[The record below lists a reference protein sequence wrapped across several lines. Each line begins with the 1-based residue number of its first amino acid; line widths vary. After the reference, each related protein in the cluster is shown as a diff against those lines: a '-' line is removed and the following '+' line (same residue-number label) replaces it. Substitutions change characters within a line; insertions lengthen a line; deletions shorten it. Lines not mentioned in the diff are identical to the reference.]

1 MFKNLRGEN
10 KKRDKVIKIV
20 ITVLLLLLPFL
31 DMLRTT
37 NIRNFEILGISII
50 EIWNILLIGVAF
62 LLTLFK
68 CKWKELLFVFG
79 YLIVLGIYI
88 VFHFKHIITFDTSLF
103 PRADFNFVTETFYIG
118 RVYILPLALLFV
130 LIKNKDIFN
139 KEFYFKIIKIVIAI
153 ISFSIII
160 LNVLKL
166 SFISYSDTHDFNIRN
181 IFDYFL
187 FQGDFRQ
194 LSSRGWFD
202 SANELSAI
210 MFMLFPINL
219 YLLFKEGKKSNV
231 ALFVGQ
237 FIAMI
242 LLGTRTSAVGSVL
255 IVLAVGF
262 LYFIFVLTRT
272 EILKV
277 NFTKIFVFCSLIC
290 IAFFSVSPFMIA
302 RLNEGKADFSVKNQ
316 EAYDELEDDKNDPE
330 KMSELFEKYRDEYM
344 INELFLKIYPYEVD
358 PDFWLQMAA
367 RDKALNNDSRRM
379 KADILARVKERSN
392 NSADTYLGLG
402 YTLNMIDG
410 ERDYTYQYYLFGIV
424 GIIVLMGPYF
434 GILIYLIAKCLFN
447 FKKCFKLNVAC
458 SLMGIVLGLLIA
470 YYSGHVFGWVSPMMW
485 LVVMLSLGV
494 YIVLENC
501 SKKEKEIKSE
511 KENNKKTLDKFLKSI

>member
-1 MFKNLRGEN
+1 M
-10 KKRDKVIKIV
+10 
-20 ITVLLLLLPFL
+20 
-31 DMLRTT
+31 
-37 NIRNFEILGISII
+37 
-50 EIWNILLIGVAF
+50 
-62 LLTLFK
+62 
-68 CKWKELLFVFG
+68 
-79 YLIVLGIYI
+79 
-88 VFHFKHIITFDTSLF
+88 
-103 PRADFNFVTETFYIG
+103 
-118 RVYILPLALLFV
+118 
-130 LIKNKDIFN
+130 
-139 KEFYFKIIKIVIAI
+139 
-153 ISFSIII
+153 
-160 LNVLKL
+160 KL
-166 SFISYSDTHDFNIRN
+166 SFISYSYTHYFNIRN

-302 RLNEGKADFSVKNQ
+302 RLNEGKTDFSIKNQ

-358 PDFWLQMAA
+358 PDFWLQMAS
-367 RDKALNNDSRRM
+367 RDKSLNNDSRRM
-379 KADILARVKERSN
+379 KSDILARVKERSN

-434 GILIYLIAKCLFN
+434 VILIYLIAKCLFN

-485 LVVMLSLGV
+485 LIVML
-494 YIVLENC
+494 
-501 SKKEKEIKSE
+501 
-511 KENNKKTLDKFLKSI
+511 